1 MGVKR
6 IAMGYILY
14 PSVHT
19 QEGDGAEVNRLF
31 PVPGRLMN
39 YDPFV
44 LWDNFRISP
53 GAGFPSHP
61 HRGFEA
67 ITYLF
72 DGAISHEDNLG
83 NHSTVSAGGAQ
94 RFTAGKGIIHSEMPG
109 DTGESHGIQLWI
121 NLPQRLKHIE
131 PAYQEVI
138 TGDIPQLDF
147 NGGSVRHIVGNGSPL
162 RLQTEVI
169 YQEVHLNNGARYSY
183 DMPVTHKG
191 FIYVVTG
198 ELVLG
203 STPIPAGCACFLEP
217 GEVHA
222 LDATSDSRFMICS
235 GTPHHEPIHQH
246 GPYVD

>member
-1 MGVKR
+1 MGH
-6 IAMGYILY
+6 ILY

-44 LWDNFRISP
+44 LWDNFRIWP

-72 DGAISHEDNLG
+72 EGAISHEDNLD
-83 NHSTVSAGGAQ
+83 NRSTVTTGGAQ
-94 RFTAGKGIIHSEMPG
+94 RFTAGKGIVHSEMPG
-109 DTGESHGIQLWI
+109 KDEESHGIQLWI
-121 NLPQRLKHIE
+121 NLPQRLKTID

-138 TGDIPQLDF
+138 TGDIPQMDF
-147 NGGSVRHIVGNGSPL
+147 EGGSVRHIVGNGSPL
-162 RLQTEVI
+162 RLHTEVI
-169 YQEVHLNNGARYSY
+169 YQEVRLENGAHYSF

-191 FIYVVTG
+191 FLYLVDG

-203 STPIPAGCACFLEP
+203 STQITAGNACFLEP
-217 GEVHA
+217 GLAHA
-222 LDATSDSRFMICS
+222 FHAASDSHFMICS

-246 GPYVD
+246 GPFVD